1 MGKYKKESIIT
12 PIFTA
17 VEVFLE
23 ILIPFITASIIDKGI
38 QAGDMR
44 KVGIYGGIMLII
56 AFLSLF
62 CGIQAGKYGA
72 AASTGFACNL
82 REKMYENIQTFSFS
96 NIDKYSTAGLVT
108 RMTTDVT
115 NGQSAYQTRNIKATF
130 PLFIEDGNTRYY
142 KGKASAPFIPSFQ
155 GAYKKGDWTISG
167 SFAVVGG
174 GGKAS
179 FDDGLGMFD
188 SMVMGQI
195 HTISGGQITP
205 NMYSINSAMDGSQFI
220 YGVQLGLSYQVN
232 DWLGVFAGGRMNYF
246 TGGYEGFLTAT
257 AHSNIPTYGGMELV
271 GIDLDCDQTGWGLTP
286 ILGADVKLGKWN
298 IGLKY
303 EFMTSLNLE
312 NKTKKAEVRAM
323 GTAMGDEGNPLAD
336 YKDGVNTPSDI
347 PALLTAA
354 VGYEFLPTLRAT
366 LEYHHFFDK
375 AAGMANDK
383 QKALKHGT
391 HEILIGAEWD
401 IAKQLTISGGYQR
414 TDYGLADDFQSDI
427 SFSCDSYSLG
437 FGAAIKMTKHLTMNI
452 AYFWT
457 NYDDYTKKISETTK
471 NVYSR
476 TNKVFGLGV
485 DYKF

>member
-1 MGKYKKESIIT
+1 
-12 PIFTA
+12 
-17 VEVFLE
+17 
-23 ILIPFITASIIDKGI
+23 
-38 QAGDMR
+38 
-44 KVGIYGGIMLII
+44 
-56 AFLSLF
+56 
-62 CGIQAGKYGA
+62 
-72 AASTGFACNL
+72 
-82 REKMYENIQTFSFS
+82 
-96 NIDKYSTAGLVT
+96 
-108 RMTTDVT
+108 
-115 NGQSAYQTRNIKATF
+115 
-130 PLFIEDGNTRYY
+130 
-142 KGKASAPFIPSFQ
+142 
-155 GAYKKGDWTISG
+155 
-167 SFAVVGG
+167 
-174 GGKAS
+174 
-179 FDDGLGMFD
+179 MFD
-188 SMVMGQI
+188 SMVMGQV

-220 YGVQLGLSYQVN
+220 FGVQLWLSYQVN

-336 YKDGVNTPSDI
+336 YKDGLNTPSDI

-354 VGYEFLPTLRAT
+354 VVYEFLPTLRAT

-485 DYKF
+485 D

>member
-1 MGKYKKESIIT
+1 MRKISLIGFVMLIVSIPT
-12 PIFTA
+12 FAGGLLTNTNQH
-17 VEVFLE
+17 VSFLRM
-23 ILIPFITASIIDKGI
+23 LARGASIDIDGVYSNP
-38 QAGDMR
+38 AG
-44 KVGIYGGIMLII
+44 L
-56 AFLSLF
+56 AFLPGDGLYLSL
-62 CGIQAGKYGA
+62 
-72 AASTGFACNL
+72 
-82 REKMYENIQTFSFS
+82 
-96 NIDKYSTAGLVT
+96 
-108 RMTTDVT
+108 
-115 NGQSAYQTRNIKATF
+115 NGQSAYQTRNISTTF
-130 PLFIEDGNTRYY
+130 PLFPEEGNRRYY
-142 KGKASAPFIPSFQ
+142 KGTASAPFIPSFQ

-188 SMVMGQI
+188 SMIMGNISQA
-195 HTISGGQITP
+195 SGGQITP
-205 NMYSINSAMDGSQFI
+205 SMYSINSAMDGSQFI
-220 YGVQLGLSYQVN
+220 YGVQLGLSYKIN
-232 DWLGVFAGGRMNYF
+232 DWLSVFAGGRMNYF
-246 TGGYEGFLTAT
+246 SGGYEGFLTAT
-257 AHSNIPTYGGMELV
+257 VNSNIPNLGGTELAA
-271 GIDLDCDQTGWGLTP
+271 IELDCDQTGWGITP

-303 EFMTSLNLE
+303 EFLTNLNLE
-312 NKTKKAEVRAM
+312 NKTRKAEVRASGVVM
-323 GTAMGDEGNPLAD
+323 PDNELNPLASF
-336 YKDGVNTPSDI
+336 KDGVNTPSDI

-354 VGYEFLPTLRAT
+354 VGYEILPTLRASV
-366 LEYHHFFDK
+366 EYHHFFDK
-375 AAGMANDK
+375 AAGMAGGK
-383 QKALKHGT
+383 EKALKHGT
-391 HEILIGAEWD
+391 HEFLVGAEWD
-401 IAKQLTISGGYQR
+401 VTKQLTLSGGFQR

>member
-1 MGKYKKESIIT
+1 MRKISLIGLVMLIVSIPT
-12 PIFTA
+12 FAGGLLTNTNQHVA
-17 VEVFLE
+17 FLRM
-23 ILIPFITASIIDKGI
+23 LARGASIDIDGVYSNP
-38 QAGDMR
+38 AG
-44 KVGIYGGIMLII
+44 L
-56 AFLSLF
+56 AFLPGDGLYLSL
-62 CGIQAGKYGA
+62 
-72 AASTGFACNL
+72 
-82 REKMYENIQTFSFS
+82 
-96 NIDKYSTAGLVT
+96 
-108 RMTTDVT
+108 
-115 NGQSAYQTRNIKATF
+115 NGQSAYQTRNIDMTF
-130 PLFIEDGNTRYY
+130 PLFPEDGNRRYY
-142 KGKASAPFIPSFQ
+142 KGKASAPFVPSFQ

-188 SMVMGQI
+188 AMIMSKIYGATQGKI
-195 HTISGGQITP
+195 NPG
-205 NMYSINSAMDGSQFI
+205 MYSINSAMDGSQFI
-220 YGVQLGLSYQVN
+220 YGVQLGLSYKVT
-232 DWLGVFAGGRMNYF
+232 DWLSVFAGGRMNYF
-246 TGGYEGFLTAT
+246 SGGYEGFLTAT
-257 AHSNIPTYGGMELV
+257 VNPDIPQLGGTELASMK
-271 GIDLDCDQTGWGLTP
+271 LDCDQTGWGLTP

-303 EFMTSLNLE
+303 EFMTNLNLE
-312 NKTKKAEVRAM
+312 NKTKVAEVLQNGEAM
-323 GTAMGDEGNPLAD
+323 GEEGNPLAD

-354 VGYEFLPTLRAT
+354 VGYEILPSLRASV
-366 LEYHHFFDK
+366 EYHHFFDK

-391 HEILIGAEWD
+391 HEVLVGAEWD
-401 IAKQLTISGGYQR
+401 ITKRLTISGGYQN

-437 FGAAIKMTKHLTMNI
+437 FGAAVKMTEHLTMNI

-457 NYDDYTKKISETTK
+457 NYKDYNKASETALGVSATT
-471 NVYSR
+471 YSR